1 MLQIAELIGSSTPIH
16 QNGVKTA
23 LPGASAGAAASATLT
38 TRLHLNKG
46 INYHAHPPKN
56 V

>member
-1 MLQIAELIGSSTPIH
+1 MLQIAELMGSSTPIH

-23 LPGASAGAAASATLT
+23 LPGASAGAAALATLT
-38 TRLHLNKG
+38 IRQHLNKG
-46 INYHAHPPKN
+46 INNHAHTPKN